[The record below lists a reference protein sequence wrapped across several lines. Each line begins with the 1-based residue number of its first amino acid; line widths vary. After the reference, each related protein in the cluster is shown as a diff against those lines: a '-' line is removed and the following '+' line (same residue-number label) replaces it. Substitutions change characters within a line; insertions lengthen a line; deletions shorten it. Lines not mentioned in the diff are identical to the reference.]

1 MPRHDGPGL
10 LPPVRHSAAQL
21 ALGGPISWDSA
32 FRTGESDSDDDASDG
47 GESSAADSRAK
58 LLWARDVLLL
68 ATLSTAL
75 WFGLRTAY
83 FPAGGRDGTSQC
95 DGFLATEGRAT
106 MDWIIA
112 SAPVWARD
120 ALLAAFGW
128 WAFRK
133 AGGVEGQCL
142 TTAII
147 GGGVGADDG
156 AAGAAGWLAIV
167 GGHESR
173 RAQPT

>member
-1 MPRHDGPGL
+1 MPRHGNNDPAVAQRRSMTDLALAGPINAPANAAVESRAGL
-10 LPPVRHSAAQL
+10 LRWTGV
-21 ALGGPISWDSA
+21 ALVVALVYAGIWWGA
-32 FRTGESDSDDDASDG
+32 
-47 GESSAADSRAK
+47 RA
-58 LLWARDVLLL
+58 
-68 ATLSTAL
+68 
-75 WFGLRTAY
+75 AY
-83 FPAGGRDGTSQC
+83 FPADVRDGTSQC
-95 DGFLATEGRAT
+95 DEFIAIEGRAT